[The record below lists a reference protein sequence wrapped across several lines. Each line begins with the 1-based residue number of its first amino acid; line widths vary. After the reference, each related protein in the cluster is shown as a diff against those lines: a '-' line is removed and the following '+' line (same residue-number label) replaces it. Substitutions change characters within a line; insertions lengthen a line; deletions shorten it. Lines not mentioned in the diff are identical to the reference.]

1 MTGMTETDADATW
14 RVFDAVEI
22 DTAGRRLWVN
32 GIEVSLEP
40 KAFDALMLLVERAGR
55 VCTREEL
62 LDAVWGH
69 RHITPSVLSRV
80 VTLLRHALG
89 ERGDEPRYLHT
100 LHGIGYRFD
109 AQVRAV
115 SYARVRE
122 DGGAVAAEV
131 SASDASGTV
140 AAAALAAAVPAAL
153 DFKQTAG
160 NAVPTSTSPALVSD
174 AAGSAVLT
182 PTADSALPHPAPRG
196 MWLRPTRRQWALVAT
211 LAALAIVAVWVWV
224 ARQPQTRAIST
235 TPTLVV
241 LPLRA
246 VGGGHDESALAEG
259 LSEELTTRLARA
271 EGLQV
276 ISSTSARLA
285 QEQHLDPA
293 QLAQRAGTT
302 HALEGSLREAGEALR
317 IDLRLIETPSGRT
330 LWAQDYDRKL
340 ADVFAIQREIAQAV
354 AAALALHL
362 GVAATAPS
370 ASGDVDVA
378 LYREYLQL
386 RNALLNLELTPGSPK
401 QKAALTA
408 LRALIARA
416 PDYARAHGL
425 LARFDVMWSF
435 MDAARKTEVEREAT
449 RALQLDPDDS
459 DAHFALAQ
467 VGCSNFDWETC
478 LAGYQ
483 HVVELDPTDI
493 TARSSHAF
501 FLAGIGYLDA
511 AVKEF
516 GIGRRSDPL
525 HYLTLH
531 PLARTLDTLGRHDE
545 AKKIFDVLA
554 KQDEA
559 AAYLRWYNAVWRHD
573 YAAALQFAAQTTEQN
588 GYRKMYLAITA
599 ALQDA
604 RLWPQALQAIEETER
619 SRGRYNYARQFSP
632 GYDAQAFLAGIEPML
647 AGWGGNF
654 AILAWQAEY
663 PELRKTSAFQ
673 DYIKRTH
680 MLDYWRAHGFPPQ
693 CKPDGDGARC
703 Y

>member
-1 MTGMTETDADATW
+1 MVSEGKFRYIA
-14 RVFDAVEI
+14 FDAVEI
-22 DTAGRRLWVN
+22 DLVSRRVTVADVETA
-32 GIEVSLEP
+32 LEP
-40 KAFDALMLLVERAGR
+40 KAFDVLVLLARTPDKIF
-55 VCTREEL
+55 TRDEI

-69 RHITPSVLSRV
+69 RHITPSVLNRAI
-80 VTLLRHALG
+80 LLIRQALG
-89 ERGDEPRYLHT
+89 DNARGLHT
-100 LHGIGYRFD
+100 MRGIGYRFD
-109 AQVRAV
+109 ADV
-115 SYARVRE
+115 
-122 DGGAVAAEV
+122 VA
-131 SASDASGTV
+131 SASRTATTLAQETAS
-140 AAAALAAAVPAAL
+140 AAMPVPFDL
-153 DFKQTAG
+153 KQTFGDA
-160 NAVPTSTSPALVSD
+160 APTPASPALVSD

-182 PTADSALPHPAPRG
+182 PTAESALQHPALTR
-196 MWLRPTRRQWALVAT
+196 MWFHPTRRQWALVAT
-211 LAALAIVAVWVWV
+211 LGVLAIVAVPAWV
-224 ARQPQTRAIST
+224 ARRPQTQTRAIPT

-246 VGGGHDESALAEG
+246 VGGGHDESALADG

-271 EGLQV
+271 EGLQM

-340 ADVFAIQREIAQAV
+340 VDVFAIQREIAQAV

-386 RNALLNLELTPGSPK
+386 RNGVLNPEPTPGRPK
-401 QKAALTA
+401 QKAALMA
-408 LRALIARA
+408 LRAMIARA

-435 MDAARKTEVEREAT
+435 MDEARKTEAEREAA

-467 VGCSNFDWETC
+467 VGCSNFDWEAC
-478 LAGYQ
+478 LGGYQ
-483 HVVELDPTDI
+483 HVVDLDPADI

-516 GIGRRSDPL
+516 YIGRRSDPL
-525 HYLTLH
+525 HVLTLL

-545 AKKIFDVLA
+545 AKNVYDVLV
-554 KQDEA
+554 KQDA
-559 AAYLRWYNAVWRHD
+559 APDAYLLWYNAVWRHD
-573 YAAALQFAAQTTEQN
+573 YAAALQLAAQTTEKY

-604 RLWPQALQAIEETER
+604 TLWPQALQAIEETER
-619 SRGRYNYARQFSP
+619 STGRYNYARQFSP

-663 PELRKTSAFQ
+663 PELRKTPAFQ

-693 CKPDGDGARC
+693 CQPDGDGARC
-703 Y
+703 D